1 MSASVKVTIDDVQF
15 PAINSLKMLDA
26 ILEVLNRTRRSYN
39 DDCLYQ
45 SIREAT
51 EELRVAVDN
60 LKVLN
65 PNARPNHFE

>member
-1 MSASVKVTIDDVQF
+1 MSASVKITLDDAQF
-15 PAINSLKMLDA
+15 PAINSLKMLDE
-26 ILEVLNRTRRSYN
+26 ILEVLNRTRRTYN

-65 PNARPNHFE
+65 PNARPNSFD